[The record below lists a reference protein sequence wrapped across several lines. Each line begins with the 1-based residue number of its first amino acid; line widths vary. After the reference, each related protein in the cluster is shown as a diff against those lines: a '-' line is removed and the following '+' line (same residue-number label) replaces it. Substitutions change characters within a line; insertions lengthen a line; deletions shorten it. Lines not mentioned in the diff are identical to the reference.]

1 MSGAVYVLD
10 GSIQK
15 VSKAIFILA
24 PNNVDIDANIKN
36 HAQNIFENAMY
47 KLSTLK
53 GKLEL

>member
-1 MSGAVYVLD
+1 MLILEKRY
-10 GSIQK
+10 SIFEIEEKFQ
-15 VSKAIFILA
+15 LQ
-24 PNNVDIDANIKN
+24 KN